1 VFLISLSFLLVAFG
15 QAVFHPAI
23 ATVAAIGGYALFW
36 TKRRSFF
43 LAWAFGAGIQGVQL
57 SWFATTEYQGPFIIV
72 AYFLICLLMGLL
84 FAGFNQFVRVQ
95 YYQKVHGC
103 VALAGFWALIEW
115 ARLFLFCGYA
125 WNPAGLAL
133 GATLFGRQLAS
144 VGGVLLLSFA
154 VMLINLLCARAIHSK
169 KIKAVGLWAIAACA
183 PFAFGMFRVADTK
196 DSPRGSALLIQSGL
210 FPDQKFPIFPGRQ
223 TFIPLESQWDL
234 ALAEVQKADWI
245 IFPESAFPFGAHLGV
260 MSQGQIDHL
269 FVKHFGKPTINR
281 LPVWSNMLIAKEIA
295 EMMNAEVILGLDDE
309 DYNAAFHIKPN
320 GQVTRWEKMRL
331 LPIAECLPFEW
342 LKPLAAVYGIDG
354 VFKPGKSI
362 PVSDGRV
369 PIAVS
374 ICYDECFSHLVRK
387 GRAKGAK
394 LLLNLTNDAWYPHS
408 RLSRCQFEHGRL
420 RSVENGAPLIR
431 VCNTGV
437 TAAIDCYGR
446 TLGAL
451 EGEQRGSLLVDIP
464 LSEKQTLY
472 SQFGDFPL
480 IFICFASGITFLL
493 RCLKKSNYDTLVER
507 YQ

>member
-1 VFLISLSFLLVAFG
+1 MFIISFLLVAFG
-15 QAVFHPAI
+15 QAVFHPII
-23 ATVAAIGGYALFW
+23 ATIAAVSGYALFW
-36 TKRRSFF
+36 TKRRPFL
-43 LAWAFGAGIQGVQL
+43 LAWAFGAGVQGVQL
-57 SWFATTEYQGPFIIV
+57 SWFATPEYQGQFIIV
-72 AYFLICLLMGLL
+72 AYALVCLLMGLL
-84 FAGFNQFVRVQ
+84 FAGFNHFVKPQ
-95 YYQKVHGC
+95 HYHKVHGC
-103 VALAGFWALIEW
+103 IALAGLWVLIEW

-133 GATLFGRQLAS
+133 GATLYGRQLAS

-154 VMLINLLCARAIHSK
+154 VMFINLLCIRAIQSK
-169 KIKAVGLWAIAACA
+169 KIKALGLWAIAACA
-183 PFAFGMFRVADTK
+183 PFAFGMFRVADTS
-196 DSPRGSALLIQSGL
+196 DTVGGRALLIQTGL
-210 FPDQKFPIFPGRQ
+210 YPDQKFPIFPSKQ
-223 TFIPLESQWDL
+223 SFISLESQWDL
-234 ALAEVQKADWI
+234 ALAEVQQAEWI

-260 MSQGQIDHL
+260 MSQEQIDPL
-269 FVKHFGKPTINR
+269 FIKHFGKPTTNR
-281 LPVWSNMLIAKEIA
+281 LPTWSNLLIAREVA
-295 EMMNAEVILGLDDE
+295 EMMNAEVILGLDDG
-309 DYNAAFHIKPN
+309 DYNAAFHVRPDGKI
-320 GQVTRWEKMRL
+320 TRWEKMRL

-354 VFKPGKSI
+354 EFKPGKNI
-362 PVSDGRV
+362 PVSEGRV

-408 RLSRCQFEHGRL
+408 RLTRCQFEHGRL

-437 TAAIDCYGR
+437 TAALDCFGR

-451 EGEQRGSLLVDIP
+451 EGEEKGSLIVDIP
-464 LSEKQTLY
+464 LSERQTLY

-480 IFICFASGITFLL
+480 IFSCFASGITFLL
-493 RCLKKSNYDTLVER
+493 RCLKKSNYATLVER